1 VDQHLIT
8 VAHET
13 SLGLLLQWWMEK
25 LVAVCGSEGRV
36 DGPAFASPE
45 GMLASSTDY
54 DAMFWKY
61 LCVEQ
66 EETNLVSGDH
76 DVNAL
81 YSMFQ
86 TLRKTATMRIEQAG
100 FGNQFVNQMNR
111 WRPQERAQGRAAWR
125 QMNVHYA
132 EALLL
137 MPTTWMGSYVL

>member
-1 VDQHLIT
+1 
-8 VAHET
+8 
-13 SLGLLLQWWMEK
+13 MEK

-125 QMNVHYA
+125 RMNAHYA
-132 EALLL
+132 YALLI